1 MRFAPPPFAIF
12 QEQDFDVIE
21 LLLKSEVAS
30 PGCGCNQA
38 LVQELGAE
46 LQERKVRRGNIA
58 PDQDEGHVT
67 LLRANVLRTSC
78 KFSFLNAVLF
88 LRSLVDGNIPS
99 PTTKIHPGRILA
111 ELRDVKYTRSLHVEF
126 VYFGKLLNVP

>member
-1 MRFAPPPFAIF
+1 MVRFHPQNLTRRFAPPFAIF

-58 PDQDEGHVT
+58 QIKMK
-67 LLRANVLRTSC
+67 AM
-78 KFSFLNAVLF
+78 
-88 LRSLVDGNIPS
+88 
-99 PTTKIHPGRILA
+99 
-111 ELRDVKYTRSLHVEF
+111 
-126 VYFGKLLNVP
+126 